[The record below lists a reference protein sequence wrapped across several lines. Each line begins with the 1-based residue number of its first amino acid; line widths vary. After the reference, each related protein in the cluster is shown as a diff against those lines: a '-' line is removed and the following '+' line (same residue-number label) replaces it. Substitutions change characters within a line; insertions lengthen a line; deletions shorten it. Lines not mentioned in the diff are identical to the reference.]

1 MARDAQ
7 TLLFFILLIIY
18 LFKFKYVQFHILAR
32 DAPNALFFQSFKYS
46 SF

>member
-1 MARDAQ
+1 MAHDAQ
-7 TLLFFILLIIY
+7 TLLFFILLSIY

>member
-7 TLLFFILLIIY
+7 MLLFFILLSIY
-18 LFKFKYVQFHILAR
+18 LFKFKCVQFHILAR
-32 DAPNALFFQSFKYS
+32 DAPNALFFSLFKYS